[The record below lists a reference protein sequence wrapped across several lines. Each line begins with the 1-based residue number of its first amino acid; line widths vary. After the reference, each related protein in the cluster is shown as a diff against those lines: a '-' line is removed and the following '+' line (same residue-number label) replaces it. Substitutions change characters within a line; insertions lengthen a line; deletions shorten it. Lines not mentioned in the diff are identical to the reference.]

1 MRKTLV
7 YRCKLKF
14 AVQKLLLQLFC
25 TGSTARVAADM
36 AGVQHNTAKLFFR
49 KLRAVIRL
57 ERERERLKK
66 IAGTIAIDEAYFQ
79 GFGKAKRLRGRS
91 TSGKIPVVG
100 ACQIENGVKRVRIER
115 ISSAKSKILV
125 GFAKRT
131 ASPGAVIHT
140 DSFRGYN
147 RLSAAGFAHLSVNH
161 SKEYKAKNG
170 ACTNAIESV
179 WSACRRHF
187 VRFCGGYRHRIN
199 DFLAEMEMRFE
210 SGTRNFY
217 RDLCMLLAKRS

>member
-1 MRKTLV
+1 MGKAAWESFSKYEESPSSYPVFRHKNNTNR
-7 YRCKLKF
+7 YQANAPTTSPK
-14 AVQKLLLQLFC
+14 
-25 TGSTARVAADM
+25 VAAIK
-36 AGVQHNTAKLFFR
+36 N
-49 KLRAVIRL
+49 
-57 ERERERLKK
+57 
-66 IAGTIAIDEAYFQ
+66 
-79 GFGKAKRLRGRS
+79 KAKRLRGRS

-115 ISSAKSKILV
+115 ISSAKSKVLV

-131 ASPGAVIHT
+131 VSPGAVIHT

-147 RLSAAGFAHLSVNH
+147 RLSASGFAHLSVNH

-217 RDLCMLLAKRS
+217 RDLCAVLARTRALNVRK

>member
-1 MRKTLV
+1 M
-7 YRCKLKF
+7 
-14 AVQKLLLQLFC
+14 
-25 TGSTARVAADM
+25 
-36 AGVQHNTAKLFFR
+36 
-49 KLRAVIRL
+49 
-57 ERERERLKK
+57 RERFFSFLR
-66 IAGTIAIDEAYFQ
+66 IAGAVLPEKF
-79 GFGKAKRLRGRS
+79 LLS
-91 TSGKIPVVG
+91 G

-115 ISSAKSKILV
+115 ISSAKSKVLV

-217 RDLCMLLAKRS
+217 RDLCVLLAKRS